1 MIDFKSEYKDLSADK
16 TIKKAQEILSK
27 ININMI
33 EDSVIC
39 TQGLYSMRLFCPELN
54 WHTNGKGL
62 TMELCRASAYGEA
75 IERIQNLQFCRT
87 LTGKLLDNQDKS
99 VFSNFPD
106 EMEMSYEQILREYP
120 FVKQD
125 MINSYIES
133 DGKVPSDAE
142 LKSVWTSFNESE
154 SFRCIPFYNIDDDS
168 ITPLPYDII
177 QRLVRSNGMAAGNT
191 EEEALCQSI
200 SEILERYSQE
210 MIYRYNYTPP
220 LIPSSFIK
228 ENCLYLYNIIDGI
241 SKKYG
246 LSLYIMDASLGKR
259 LPVVCL
265 LCIDRAN
272 QHYKVKFGAHPV
284 FRIALE
290 RCLTELAQG
299 NDFDPETLERLMIE
313 WNYENQINYDTL
325 YNWGINH
332 RKNMGAV
339 PDSFFYKEKS
349 WDFKPWKI
357 FHEYNNKLGLSYL
370 LEVCKSISDNKI
382 FIRNNSFMGFHSF
395 WVYIPG
401 ISTTYK
407 FHSLGKTTLLS
418 KEIEKIV
425 LNPRK
430 YVSTL
435 TIDDKKTLIGILGE
449 DSLYCNFEFWEFTK
463 NIIKASLY
471 LDTGNLNAAIIEL
484 KKEKKPTKY
493 VSACIRELEMRKKGI
508 DENNRDEMLKLFFG
522 EDVLYYVAKNWRNCN
537 TLYNIFFPFNL
548 NDYQTVKEE
557 TKDKAVLFSEIKR
570 TLEKVMSQNIND
582 QKSIHILIKEVF
594 LQN

>member
-16 TIKKAQEILSK
+16 TIQKAQEILSK

-39 TQGLYSMRLFCPELN
+39 TQGLYSMRLICPELN
-54 WHTNGKGL
+54 WYTNGKGL

-87 LTGKLLDNQDKS
+87 LTEKLLDNQDKTAFCS
-99 VFSNFPD
+99 FPD
-106 EMEMSYEQILREYP
+106 ETEMSYEQILGKYP
-120 FVKQD
+120 FIKQD

-133 DGKVPSDAE
+133 DGKVPCDEE

-154 SFRCIPFYNIDDDS
+154 TFRCIPFYDMDDDT

-220 LIPSSFIK
+220 LIPISFIK
-228 ENCLYLYNIIDGI
+228 ENCLYLYNIIDDI
-241 SKKYG
+241 SKEYG
-246 LSLYIMDASLGKR
+246 LSLYIMDASLGKG

-265 LCIDRAN
+265 LCIDRVN
-272 QHYKVKFGAHPV
+272 QRYRVKFGAHPV

-299 NDFDPETLERLMIE
+299 NDFTPETLEQLMVE
-313 WNYENQINYDTL
+313 WTYENQVNYDTL

-332 RKNMGAV
+332 RKNLGSV

-349 WDFKPWKI
+349 WDFKPWKM
-357 FHEYNNKLGLSYL
+357 FDEYNNKLGLLYL
-370 LEVCKSISDNKI
+370 IDVCKSISNNKI

-407 FHSLGKTTLLS
+407 FHPLGKATLLS
-418 KEIEKIV
+418 KRLEKIV
-425 LNPRK
+425 MNPRK

-435 TIDDKKTLIGILGE
+435 SIDDKKALIEILK
-449 DSLYCNFEFWEFTK
+449 DDNTYCNFEFWEFTK
-463 NIIKASLY
+463 NIVRAALY
-471 LDTGNLNAAIIEL
+471 LDIGNLDSAIMEL
-484 KKEKKPTKY
+484 KKEKSPTKY
-493 VSACIRELEMRKKGI
+493 VSACIRELEMRKKGMHTK
-508 DENNRDEMLKLFFG
+508 DRDEMLKLFFG
-522 EDVLYYVAKNWRNCN
+522 DNVLYYIAKNWRNCN
-537 TLYNIFFPFNL
+537 VLDCIFNPFNF
-548 NDYQTVKEE
+548 NNQQNFAEQTNNALE
-557 TKDKAVLFSEIKR
+557 LFIKIKNSLEIITNENKIDQR
-570 TLEKVMSQNIND
+570 SAQTLLKV
-582 QKSIHILIKEVF
+582 
-594 LQN
+594 

>member
-16 TIKKAQEILSK
+16 TIQKAKAILSK
-27 ININMI
+27 MNINMI
-33 EDSVIC
+33 EDSIIC
-39 TQGLYSMRLFCPELN
+39 TQGLYSMRLICPELN

-87 LTGKLLDNQDKS
+87 LAEKLLDNQDKT
-99 VFSNFPD
+99 VFCNFPD
-106 EMEMSYEQILREYP
+106 ETEMSYEQILEKYP
-120 FVKQD
+120 FIKQD

-133 DGKVPSDAE
+133 DGKVPCDKE

-154 SFRCIPFYNIDDDS
+154 IFRCIPFYDIDNDT

-220 LIPSSFIK
+220 LIPISFIK
-228 ENCLYLYNIIDGI
+228 ENCLYLYNIIDNI
-241 SKKYG
+241 SKEYG
-246 LSLYIMDASLGKR
+246 LLLYIIDASLGKG
-259 LPVVCL
+259 LPVVGL
-265 LCIDRAN
+265 LCIDREN
-272 QHYKVKFGAHPV
+272 QRYRVKFGAHPV

-299 NDFDPETLERLMIE
+299 NDFAPATLEQLMVE
-313 WNYENQINYDTL
+313 WTYENQINHDTL

-332 RKNMGAV
+332 RKNLGAV

-349 WDFKPWKI
+349 WEFKPWKM
-357 FHEYNNKLGLSYL
+357 FDEYNNKLGLLYL
-370 LEVCKSISDNKI
+370 IDVCKSISNNKI

-407 FHSLGKTTLLS
+407 FHPLGKATLLS
-418 KEIEKIV
+418 KRLEKIV
-425 LNPRK
+425 MNPRK

-435 TIDDKKTLIGILGE
+435 SIDDKKDLIEILKD
-449 DSLYCNFEFWEFTK
+449 DSIYCNFEFWEFTK
-463 NIIKASLY
+463 NIVKAALY
-471 LDTGNLNAAIIEL
+471 LDIGNLDSAIMEL

-508 DENNRDEMLKLFFG
+508 HTKDRDEMLKLFFG
-522 EDVLYYVAKNWRNCN
+522 DDVLYYVAKNWRNCN
-537 TLYNIFFPFNL
+537 VLDCIFNPFNF
-548 NDYQTVKEE
+548 NNQQNFAKQTNNALE
-557 TKDKAVLFSEIKR
+557 LFIKIKNSLEIIANENKSDQR
-570 TLEKVMSQNIND
+570 SIQTLFNV
-582 QKSIHILIKEVF
+582 
-594 LQN
+594 